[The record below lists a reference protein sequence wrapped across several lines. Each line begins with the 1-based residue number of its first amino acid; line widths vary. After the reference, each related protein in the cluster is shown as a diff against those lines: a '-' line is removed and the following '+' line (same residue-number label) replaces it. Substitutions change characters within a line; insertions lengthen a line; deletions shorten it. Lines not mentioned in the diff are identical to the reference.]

1 LGLMMN
7 PEVVNRYSG
16 PVPRYTSY
24 PTAVQ
29 FSPDVGHSDYADWL
43 ANLPDKSGISLYL
56 HIPYCQALCWYCACA
71 TKAVRRYEP
80 VSEYLVALER
90 EVATVADLLPK
101 GHKVG
106 AIHWGGGTPTILRP
120 DDVARLIDLTRS
132 SFHLELVADFAVEID
147 PRFLDGGQVEALRR
161 GGITRVSVGVQDFD
175 ERVQIA
181 VNRQQ
186 SFETTRRAV
195 EMFREIGIASIN
207 IDLIYGLPGQT
218 LSSVVKTILQVLT
231 LKPERIAVFGY
242 AHVPHRAKHQTL
254 IDASALPGVI
264 ERYNQRHRIAEL
276 LVGAGYRYVGID
288 HFALPGDALASKP
301 VSRNFQGYTTDD
313 FDATIGLGATA
324 IGQLPDGYV
333 QNAASVADYIRRI
346 GSDGLATA
354 RGIALG
360 AEDRMRAFVIERLM
374 CDFSFSAG
382 ALEQRFGSAAKHI
395 EDKAREIVESDRDSL
410 VEATSDGF
418 RCTELGRAF
427 VRAICARF
435 DEYWTPG
442 TDRHAL
448 AV

>member
-1 LGLMMN
+1 MMN
-7 PEVVNRYSG
+7 PDVINRHSG

-29 FSPDVGHSDYADWL
+29 FSQNFGRADYINWL
-43 ANLPDKSGISLYL
+43 EELPDNASLSLYF

-80 VSEYLVALER
+80 VSGYLVALQR
-90 EVATVADLLPK
+90 EVTNVAALLPK
-101 GHKVG
+101 NHRVR
-106 AIHWGGGTPTILRP
+106 AIHWGGGTPTILLP
-120 DDVARLIDLTRS
+120 IDITRLIDLTRS
-132 SFHLELVADFAVEID
+132 AFRLDPTADFAIEID
-147 PRFLDGGQVEALRR
+147 PRFLDAGQVSALQR

-186 SFETTRRAV
+186 SFEMTQRAV
-195 EMFREIGIASIN
+195 ELFRDIGIASIN
-207 IDLIYGLPGQT
+207 IDLIYGLPHQT
-218 LSSVVKTILQVLT
+218 LSSVEKTIGQVLT
-231 LKPERIAVFGY
+231 LKPARIAVFGY

-254 IDASALPGVI
+254 IDAEALPGVLA
-264 ERYNQRHRIAEL
+264 RYNQRNRLAEL
-276 LVGAGYRYVGID
+276 LVTAGYQSVGID
-288 HFALPGDALASKP
+288 HFALPADSLASKSI
-301 VSRNFQGYTTDD
+301 SRNFQGYTTDD
-313 FDATIGLGATA
+313 CDATIGLGATA
-324 IGQLPDGYV
+324 IGQLPGGYV
-333 QNAASVADYIRRI
+333 QNAPSVPDYIRRI
-346 GSDGLATA
+346 EHNGLATA
-354 RGIALG
+354 RGLALG

-374 CDFSFSAG
+374 CDFSVSAE
-382 ALEQRFGSAAKHI
+382 ALERKFGIAARHL
-395 EDKAREIVESDRDSL
+395 EREAREIIENDRDSL

-418 RCTELGRAF
+418 RCTELGRIF